1 MLSNMHLQQFLV
13 TSAVLVAAAHAWC
26 PSQHMDYDVVKRA
39 TEHEKARSHRLMPRS
54 NINVDIYLH
63 NVARGQTWD
72 EGYVSVSPI
81 HSDVVNTRADM

>member
-72 EGYVSVSPI
+72 EGYVSVCAS
-81 HSDVVNTRADM
+81 HSDVVNSS